1 MTKRAGP
8 LAGIATVSAE
18 TIDRPDEIKNFPYQY
33 AKPAYWDEMRKPNS
47 RITLLDDLYVKS
59 IQCVVKPTQL
69 LIQKK
74 SRKEQNY
81 YIFLGGMK

>member
-69 LIQKK
+69 FNTKK
-74 SRKEQNY
+74 VKKRTKLLY
-81 YIFLGGMK
+81 FFGGMK